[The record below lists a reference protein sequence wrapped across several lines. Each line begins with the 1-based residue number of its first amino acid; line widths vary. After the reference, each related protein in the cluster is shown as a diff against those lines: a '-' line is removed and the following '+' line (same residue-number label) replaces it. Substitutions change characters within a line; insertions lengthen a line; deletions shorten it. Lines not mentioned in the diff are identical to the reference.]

1 VTIADLAIIAALIFV
16 GRPCRR
22 AGALRHDR
30 PIVFTAAGLVLPHGL
45 LRPLGIEPS
54 PETVKVLAEATA
66 SSLLRRPLAP

>member
-1 VTIADLAIIAALIFV
+1 MGTLPARLERFDMTA
-16 GRPCRR
+16 
-22 AGALRHDR
+22 

-54 PETVKVLAEATA
+54 PEAVKVLAEATA